1 MGTPAQQ
8 KWIMKLL
15 NYSFVVEYKKG
26 KNNKAANALSQ
37 RMEGILN
44 SMVSIPADTNEGS
57 KLGYANQDVACF

>member
-1 MGTPAQQ
+1 M
-8 KWIMKLL
+8 
-15 NYSFVVEYKKG
+15 VEYKKG

-44 SMVSIPADTNEGS
+44 SMVSIPTDTNKGS

>member
-1 MGTPAQQ
+1 M
-8 KWIMKLL
+8 
-15 NYSFVVEYKKG
+15 VEYKKG